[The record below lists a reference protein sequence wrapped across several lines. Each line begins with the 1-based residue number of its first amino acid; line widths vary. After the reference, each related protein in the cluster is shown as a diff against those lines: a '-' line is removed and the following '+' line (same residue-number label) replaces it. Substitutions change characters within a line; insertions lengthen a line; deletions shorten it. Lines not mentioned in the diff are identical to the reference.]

1 MRPYALSGTIIKEEL
16 RDDESQQEKCMRHGR
31 ILYLLLAVVTL
42 PAVAGTALNAE
53 NVVPKFWQYHQVPDK
68 DGVYYVGPEVSEPKL
83 VKTVY
88 ALYPSGVPA
97 KDIEGMTVMAMVID
111 AKGIPTHIELLHPH
125 GQYFDQ
131 GAIEAVRQSA
141 FEPGKLNGKPVPVW
155 IDVRVVYWA
164 DRRKTTPQVMIAERD
179 LPAPPD
185 DKFLDKNGKLKSATT
200 PMLIHIVDADYV
212 NPFVKHPMVE
222 VARVTMVVGVNGDPK
237 EVRVVRGLAFGTD
250 EKAKAAVEHYHFIP
264 ATKHGVPVE
273 ARADVT
279 VPFVRF

>member
-1 MRPYALSGTIIKEEL
+1 M
-16 RDDESQQEKCMRHGR
+16 QQRG
-31 ILYLLLAVVTL
+31 IASLLLAMASL
-42 PAVAGTALNAE
+42 PAVAGVGLPVQTFA
-53 NVVPKFWQYHQVPDK
+53 PKFWQYHQVPDK
-68 DGVYYVGPEVSEPKL
+68 DGIYYVGPEVSEPKL

-88 ALYPSGVPA
+88 APYPSGVPA
-97 KDIEGMTVMAMVID
+97 KDLEGMTVMAMVID

-125 GQYFDQ
+125 GEYFDQ
-131 GAIEAVRQSA
+131 GAIQAVKQSA

-164 DRRKTTPQVMIAERD
+164 DRQRTTPQVVIAERD

-185 DKFLDKNGKLKSATT
+185 YKFLDKNGKLKSSTT
-200 PMLIHIVDADYV
+200 PVLIHTVDADYV
-212 NPFVKHPMVE
+212 NPFVKHPLVL
-222 VARVTMVVGVNGDPK
+222 VAKVTMVVGVNGEPK

-250 EKAKAAVEHYHFIP
+250 EKAKTAVEHYHFIP
-264 ATKHGVPVE
+264 ATKHGVPIE